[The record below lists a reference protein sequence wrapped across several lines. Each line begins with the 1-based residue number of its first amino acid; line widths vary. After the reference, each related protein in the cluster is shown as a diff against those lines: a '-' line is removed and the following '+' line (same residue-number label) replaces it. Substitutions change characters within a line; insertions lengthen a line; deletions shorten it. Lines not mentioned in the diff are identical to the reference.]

1 MLDENGKAEVCL
13 LNDDTQ
19 IIFLIVEE
27 KYKLFI
33 TKCGMIE
40 KDIIKVGFYQD
51 LDRIQ
56 NL

>member
-33 TKCGMIE
+33 TKCGVIE